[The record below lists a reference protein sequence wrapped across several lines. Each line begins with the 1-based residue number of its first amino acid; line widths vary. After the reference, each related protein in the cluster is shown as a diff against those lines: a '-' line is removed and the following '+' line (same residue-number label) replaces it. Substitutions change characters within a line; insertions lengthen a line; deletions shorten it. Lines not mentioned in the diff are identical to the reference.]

1 MNRSPFFVAFLLCA
15 CLGLKTLRA
24 QDSGALINALVR
36 KGILSNQEA
45 EDIRAELLRESA
57 VVPSVVYGGAKST
70 HRLSVGGRLQLQ
82 YSHLD
87 MDTAGTALDPAATNH
102 VFLRR
107 VYLTLK
113 AGLGGDWGTVL
124 TYDFAAAGYDDAFI
138 EWKPSPDFFFNFG
151 LRKVNV
157 AYEERASSGN
167 IRAIERSSLTRYFVE
182 SNNGRRLGAAG
193 YRIGAFVEGKVG
205 STGLF
210 YNVAITNPERSESF
224 SLGSSSGDASNN
236 RAAYWGGIGMTGKNG
251 SLAWTTGI
259 GAGRLPDQGG
269 SGTANLGRGS
279 DLSIYSAYVD
289 VTSDRFTFLG
299 EYLQGD
305 VERGT
310 PAGSDA
316 KPRGYFLQPSVFVT
330 ESIEVVLRYSSLNT
344 DGRGV
349 TLADVIRSSPTGGV
363 MNRSEEW
370 YAGANLYLRGNDL
383 KYQLGVT
390 SAKTRE
396 TTAGAPAEA
405 EALGVRSQLQVQ
417 F

>member
-1 MNRSPFFVAFLLCA
+1 M
-15 CLGLKTLRA
+15 
-24 QDSGALINALVR
+24 
-36 KGILSNQEA
+36 
-45 EDIRAELLRESA
+45 
-57 VVPSVVYGGAKST
+57 
-70 HRLSVGGRLQLQ
+70 
-82 YSHLD
+82 
-87 MDTAGTALDPAATNH
+87 
-102 VFLRR
+102 
-107 VYLTLK
+107 
-113 AGLGGDWGTVL
+113 
-124 TYDFAAAGYDDAFI
+124 
-138 EWKPSPDFFFNFG
+138 
-151 LRKVNV
+151 
-157 AYEERASSGN
+157 
-167 IRAIERSSLTRYFVE
+167 
-182 SNNGRRLGAAG
+182 
-193 YRIGAFVEGKVG
+193 
-205 STGLF
+205 
-210 YNVAITNPERSESF
+210 
-224 SLGSSSGDASNN
+224 
-236 RAAYWGGIGMTGKNG
+236 
-251 SLAWTTGI
+251 
-259 GAGRLPDQGG
+259 
-269 SGTANLGRGS
+269 
-279 DLSIYSAYVD
+279 SIYSAYVD